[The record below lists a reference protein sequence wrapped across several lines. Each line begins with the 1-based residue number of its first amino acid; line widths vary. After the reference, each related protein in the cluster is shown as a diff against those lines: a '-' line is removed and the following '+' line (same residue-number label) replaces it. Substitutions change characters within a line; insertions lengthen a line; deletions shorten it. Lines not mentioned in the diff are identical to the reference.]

1 MIKPHRTQEISGE
14 PGDAI
19 RSGAPDIRHDETG
32 AAVEALVRSAKI
44 EFIPM
49 RGAEEKVAAVP
60 AGTPLAVTCSSKFGL
75 DRTLEYSALAAKAG
89 HRVIPH
95 LAARQVID
103 EADLRDFIS
112 RLKDLGVSDLY
123 VIGGDAPEPA
133 GAFSSAAELL
143 ASLAK
148 IDHHLQTIGVA
159 CYPEGHPAI
168 PDADLLEA
176 LRLKQPQADYMVS
189 QLCFDPDALI
199 GWLGRM
205 RSEGIELPLH
215 VGLAAPMELHKLA
228 QLSLR
233 IGVGSSI
240 RYLTKQR
247 GLVGNLLRGRAYRPE
262 TLLYA
267 LDEALTSAEL
277 GIEQLHLFSFNQI
290 DVTLEWQRQVA
301 RISRVAEEKSHA
313 Q

>member
-1 MIKPHRTQEISGE
+1 
-14 PGDAI
+14 
-19 RSGAPDIRHDETG
+19 
-32 AAVEALVRSAKI
+32 
-44 EFIPM
+44 
-49 RGAEEKVAAVP
+49 
-60 AGTPLAVTCSSKFGL
+60 
-75 DRTLEYSALAAKAG
+75 
-89 HRVIPH
+89 
-95 LAARQVID
+95 
-103 EADLRDFIS
+103 
-112 RLKDLGVSDLY
+112 
-123 VIGGDAPEPA
+123 
-133 GAFSSAAELL
+133 
-143 ASLAK
+143 
-148 IDHHLQTIGVA
+148 
-159 CYPEGHPAI
+159 
-168 PDADLLEA
+168 
-176 LRLKQPQADYMVS
+176 
-189 QLCFDPDALI
+189 
-199 GWLGRM
+199 M

-267 LDEALTSAEL
+267 LDGALTSAEL